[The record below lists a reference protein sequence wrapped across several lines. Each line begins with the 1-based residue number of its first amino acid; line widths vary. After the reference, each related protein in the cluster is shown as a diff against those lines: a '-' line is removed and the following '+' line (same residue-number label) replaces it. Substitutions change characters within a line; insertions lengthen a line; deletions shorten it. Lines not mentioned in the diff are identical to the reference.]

1 MPASG
6 DRSGQGKVHLGIVGC
21 GAITEQAHLPAALSS
36 SAVELAALADT
47 NELRLRYLQRRF
59 SLGPIFFNDYRQLFG
74 RVDAVILAVPNAL
87 HAPIAVE
94 FLSRG
99 IHVLCEKPLAV
110 TRRECEQLCQAAQ
123 ATCSLL
129 AVGYWTRF
137 YPSTE
142 LTKQLIES
150 RFLGVLQSFDYEFG
164 TVGGWASVSG
174 YNLARS
180 MSGGGVLVVSGSHFI
195 DRMLYFFDEVEVI
208 SYADDSRG
216 GLEANCVARFRA
228 CVKGEQLEGHITL
241 SKTHWLA
248 NRLRIIGEKGA
259 LEVGE
264 GQSRSVNYLP
274 ARSPLQHAIT
284 YSAIANIEVEEDYF
298 LRQLDDF
305 VRAIKTGTPRVDG
318 EQASKSVALMERCYE
333 IAQPLQE
340 PWCDA
345 TLERL
350 KAVLPEPATALASL
364 QPSLSE
370 RP

>member
-1 MPASG
+1 M
-6 DRSGQGKVHLGIVGC
+6 
-21 GAITEQAHLPAALSS
+21 
-36 SAVELAALADT
+36 
-47 NELRLRYLQRRF
+47 
-59 SLGPIFFNDYRQLFG
+59 
-74 RVDAVILAVPNAL
+74 
-87 HAPIAVE
+87 
-94 FLSRG
+94 
-99 IHVLCEKPLAV
+99 
-110 TRRECEQLCQAAQ
+110 
-123 ATCSLL
+123 
-129 AVGYWTRF
+129 
-137 YPSTE
+137 
-142 LTKQLIES
+142 TKQLIES

-164 TVGGWASVSG
+164 TAGGWASVSG
-174 YNLARS
+174 YNLVRS

-216 GLEANCVARFRA
+216 GPEANCLTRFRA
-228 CVKGEQLEGHITL
+228 YVKGEQLEGHITL

-284 YSAIANIEVEEDYF
+284 YSSIANTEVEEDYF

-333 IAQPLQE
+333 IARPLQE

-345 TLERL
+345 ILERL
-350 KAVLPEPATALASL
+350 KAALPESATAPASS
-364 QPSLSE
+364 QPSPNE